1 MSRDSLD
8 KALREA
14 LHKDFPD
21 ITDEQVENIVQIAH
35 GEAKKIAAAAQA
47 KEETPDST
55 EKGSA

>member
-1 MSRDSLD
+1 MSTNFLD
-8 KALREA
+8 EKLREA
-14 LHKDFPD
+14 LRKDFPD